1 MLVGIV
7 MNTTRTGALSLSLLA
22 AGFLS
27 ACDHTDRRDAVAP
40 GTNVVEGTQV
50 GATNG
55 QASAADA
62 EIVQE
67 LAAARCDRE
76 RSCNNVGG
84 GQKYASANVCMEQM
98 RGSIANDLNTYN
110 CPRGI
115 DRAEV
120 DHCVAAIKN
129 EECSHPLDTITRM
142 EKCRTARMCVK

>member
-1 MLVGIV
+1 M
-7 MNTTRTGALSLSLLA
+7 
-22 AGFLS
+22 
-27 ACDHTDRRDAVAP
+27 AP
-40 GTNVVEGTQV
+40 GTSAMEGARV
-50 GATNG
+50 GATSG
-55 QASAADA
+55 QASTADA

-84 GQKYASANVCMEQM
+84 GQKYASPNVCMDQM

-110 CPRGI
+110 CPHGI
-115 DRAEV
+115 DRNEV

-142 EKCRTARMCVK
+142 EKCRTDRMCLK